1 MLSQILCLGYY
12 TKKNKN
18 MKESKTQ
25 QQLAL
30 GKQNLIFLAIGVLV
44 IFIGFALMMG
54 SSSGVEFNPD
64 IFSSR
69 RITLAP
75 MVILGGFLFVIFA
88 ILWKTKTKNEEDKK

>member
-1 MLSQILCLGYY
+1 
-12 TKKNKN
+12 
-18 MKESKTQ
+18 MKESKAQ

-30 GKQNLIFLAIGVLV
+30 SKQNLILLAIGVLV

-54 SSSGVEFNPD
+54 SSSGVEYNPD
-64 IFSSR
+64 IFSFR

-88 ILWKTKTKNEEDKK
+88 ILWKPKIEEE